1 MKSQRIAGRDTE
13 RPINSRFAGRSI
25 TPIKTLGAG
34 KADRPTLI
42 GQFSPLNI
50 QFITI
55 FKIFRQRRRRRKR
68 TEAKTS
74 FEDIIRSLSR

>member
-1 MKSQRIAGRDTE
+1 MKPRRIAERDTE

-25 TPIKTLGAG
+25 TPIKTLEAG

-55 FKIFRQRRRRRKR
+55 FKISWRRRRWRERSRRKP
-68 TEAKTS
+68 
-74 FEDIIRSLSR
+74 LSRV